1 MDWIMLMNTHFIKL
15 FGINMLDCGF
25 LDPKNNISANRK
37 VIVDLLGFNI
47 FNVEI
52 WQQFISQ
59 SPRIFLSPGML
70 RLYLQELAGEDFE
83 SSEGSGNGEILCVS
97 PVFRTARM
105 DQKIHLPAAEDLFR
119 VP

>member
-1 MDWIMLMNTHFIKL
+1 
-15 FGINMLDCGF
+15 
-25 LDPKNNISANRK
+25 
-37 VIVDLLGFNI
+37 
-47 FNVEI
+47 
-52 WQQFISQ
+52 
-59 SPRIFLSPGML
+59 ML